1 MDDEAAD
8 LAELIDNELDPDA
21 RSRLLA
27 CLEEDTAL
35 RKRYERLRE
44 TDGLVTGA
52 LDDLLKRA
60 PLDRLRAAMPKAEA
74 SPIARWRSG
83 RTVLPF
89 AAGIVVGFLAAG
101 FAAWAVLAFAPQ
113 EEREDW
119 RTAVVEYMQ
128 LYTNETFA
136 LEDTA
141 LSSQEKKLSA
151 IGEKLKLRLAPET
164 LAVPGLRFRA
174 AQLLE
179 YDGAPLAEIVCV
191 SPQGAPVLFCIIA
204 DAGPDLPSRS
214 ETRGDLSL
222 TSWSNAGRGYLVGG
236 RLSQHEI
243 AELARTLQRRF
254 SKA

>member
-1 MDDEAAD
+1 MSDEDAELAA
-8 LAELIDNELDPDA
+8 LIDNELDPDA

-27 CLEEDTAL
+27 RLEEDTAL
-35 RKRYERLRE
+35 RKRYERLQE
-44 TDGLVTGA
+44 TDGLVTRA
-52 LDDLLKRA
+52 LDDLLKSA
-60 PLDRLRAAMPKAEA
+60 PIDRLRAAMPKAEA

-83 RTVLPF
+83 RTVIPF

-101 FAAWAVLAFAPQ
+101 IAAWAVLTLAPQ
-113 EEREDW
+113 EEREEW

-128 LYTNETFA
+128 LYTNQTFA
-136 LEDTA
+136 LDDTA
-141 LSSQEKKLSA
+141 LSFQEKKLSA

-179 YDGAPLAEIVCV
+179 YDGAPLAEIVYV
-191 SPQGAPVLFCIIA
+191 NPEGAPVLFCIIA
-204 DAGPDLPSRS
+204 DAGPDSPSQS

>member
-1 MDDEAAD
+1 MGDED
-8 LAELIDNELDPDA
+8 AELVALSDNELDRDA

-27 CLEEDTAL
+27 RLEEDTAL
-35 RKRYERLRE
+35 RKRYERLQK
-44 TDGLVTGA
+44 TDGLVTRA
-52 LDDLLKRA
+52 MDDLLNRA
-60 PLDRLRAAMPKAEA
+60 PLDRLRAAMLKAEA
-74 SPIARWRSG
+74 SPIARWRAG
-83 RTVLPF
+83 ATVLPF

-101 FAAWAVLAFAPQ
+101 IAAWAALTLAPQ

-128 LYTNETFA
+128 LYTNQTFA
-136 LEDTA
+136 LDDTV
-141 LSSQEKKLSA
+141 LSSQEKKLNA
-151 IGEKLKLRLAPET
+151 IGEKLKLDLAPET

-179 YDGAPLAEIVCV
+179 YDGAPLAEIVYV
-191 SPQGAPVLFCIIA
+191 NPQGAPVLFCIIA

-222 TSWSNAGRGYLVGG
+222 TSWSNGGRGYLVIG
-236 RLSQHEI
+236 RLPEHEI
-243 AELARTLQRRF
+243 AELAQTLQRRF

>member
-1 MDDEAAD
+1 
-8 LAELIDNELDPDA
+8 
-21 RSRLLA
+21 
-27 CLEEDTAL
+27 
-35 RKRYERLRE
+35 
-44 TDGLVTGA
+44 
-52 LDDLLKRA
+52 
-60 PLDRLRAAMPKAEA
+60 MPKAEP

-101 FAAWAVLAFAPQ
+101 IAVWAVLTYAPQ

-141 LSSQEKKLSA
+141 LSLEEKKLSA
-151 IGEKLKLRLAPET
+151 IGEKLKLRLKPET
-164 LAVPGLRFRA
+164 LAIPGLRFSA

-179 YDGAPLAEIVCV
+179 YDGAPLAEIVYV
-191 SPQGAPVLFCIIA
+191 NSQGAPVLFCIISG
-204 DAGPDLPSRS
+204 AGPDSRTQS

-222 TSWSNAGRGYLVGG
+222 TSWSNGGRGYLVIG
-236 RLSQHEI
+236 RLPGHEI
-243 AELARTLQRRF
+243 AELAQTLQRRF
-254 SKA
+254 LKT

>member
-1 MDDEAAD
+1 MGDEDAELAA
-8 LAELIDNELDPDA
+8 LIDNELDPDA

-35 RKRYERLRE
+35 RKRYERLQE
-44 TDGLVTGA
+44 TDGLVTRT
-52 LDDLLKRA
+52 LDDLLKSA
-60 PLDRLRAAMPKAEA
+60 PLDRLRAAMPEA
-74 SPIARWRSG
+74 SPIGRWRSG

-89 AAGIVVGFLAAG
+89 AAGIAVGFLAAG
-101 FAAWAVLAFAPQ
+101 IAAWAVLAFAPQ

-151 IGEKLKLRLAPET
+151 IDEKLKLRLAPET
-164 LAVPGLRFRA
+164 LGIAGLRFRA

-179 YDGAPLAEIVCV
+179 YDGAPLAEIVYV
-191 SPQGAPVLFCIIA
+191 NPQGAPVLFCIIA
-204 DAGPDLPSRS
+204 DAGPDSQTQS

-222 TSWSNAGRGYLVGG
+222 TSWSKGSLGYLVIG
-236 RLSQHEI
+236 RLPEHEI
-243 AELARTLQRRF
+243 VELARTFQGRF
-254 SKA
+254 SRT